1 MRSAGGLDG
10 NYADFS
16 LDGVQV
22 ELVSGRGF
30 SVVIM
35 DQDGGVQSKH
45 VYDTGYQADDSGPLV
60 TLLNELPEGT
70 PVLVATMDDASESL
84 TSEAK
89 ASIETLGA
97 TKISSISYRDSYAL
111 IAIKG
116 QSAIAEAH
124 SPAGEGA
131 IELKS
136 KALWMPSCVD
146 GSTTAQ
152 GLTSS
157 TQAGTTLSTGRQL
170 QLFAPLTC
178 DTALCKTW
186 RGNHPL
192 IRLVSKLKA
201 CVEFAFVA
209 HAWARLDCRQ
219 ARRIFHISSN
229 WARIGWIS
237 TAMCSIWI
245 ILE

>member
-30 SVVIM
+30 SVLIM

-45 VYDTGYQADDSGPLV
+45 VYDTGYQADDSGPLA
-60 TLLNELPEGT
+60 TLLNGLPEGT

-152 GLTSS
+152 GGLISS
-157 TQAGTTLSTGRQL
+157 TQAGTTLSTG
-170 QLFAPLTC
+170 LTV
-178 DTALCKTW
+178 D
-186 RGNHPL
+186 GPG
-192 IRLVSKLKA
+192 
-201 CVEFAFVA
+201 E
-209 HAWARLDCRQ
+209 
-219 ARRIFHISSN
+219 SSTSP
-229 WARIGWIS
+229 ASSSQIGWS
-237 TAMCSIWI
+237 FEFTDECFGYANALRNALALSLLSLLCMS
-245 ILE
+245 